1 MGKHINVGFIPG
13 KNEYLKP
20 WNIRDF
26 RLYINGKS
34 IHGFPADVEFLSLKD
49 NIIFLKVL
57 VASNLFDISE
67 KFNTIK
73 LSFPT
78 GNEEKLDFFAS
89 IDHSDVFEIEKV
101 GDGIPIIGLKLFL
114 KP

>member
-1 MGKHINVGFIPG
+1 MEKHTNGGFIS
-13 KNEYLKP
+13 KL

-26 RLYINGKS
+26 RLYINGES
-34 IHGFPADVEFLSLKD
+34 IQGFPADVEFLSLKD

-67 KFNTIK
+67 KFRTIK
-73 LSFPT
+73 LCLPA
-78 GNEEKLDFFAS
+78 GHEKGFEFSAF
-89 IDHSDVFEIEKV
+89 IDHSNVVKIEKV